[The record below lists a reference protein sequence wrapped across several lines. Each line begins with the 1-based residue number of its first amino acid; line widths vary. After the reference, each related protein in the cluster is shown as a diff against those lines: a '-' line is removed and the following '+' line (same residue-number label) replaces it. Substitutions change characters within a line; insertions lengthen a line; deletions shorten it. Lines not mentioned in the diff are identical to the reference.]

1 MEQGLTHSISQWT
14 FREKKELLR
23 EYIGRSASVNRR
35 RLDGSLGYKE
45 WCLALHLVSQE
56 VGGLD
61 HLEACREI
69 KGVKR
74 CEGTRTM

>member
-1 MEQGLTHSISQWT
+1 MEQGLTVSLSQWSHT
-14 FREKKELLR
+14 EKQALLR
-23 EYIGRSASVNRR
+23 DYLHRPAAIQSRR
-35 RLDGSLGYKE
+35 DHGALRYKE
-45 WCLALHLVSQE
+45 WCLALHLISQE